1 MSKHDVLTE
10 VEMSRFKFRKHMLR
24 RIDSCC
30 ARTGVPR
37 TEFNIL
43 DYGCGRGRAVAWL
56 RASGYNA
63 FGVDIDPEPV
73 RNGRDLLLGRGED
86 PDAVLRV
93 IGREGRTSFPNGFF
107 HFVFSQQVM
116 EHVEDLDGVVEELA
130 GITRPGGMGVHAYPA
145 HRQMMERHLLMP
157 AVHWVPKGA
166 LRKACIAL
174 CVACG
179 LEPRW
184 RRLRDAGFARRVS
197 TYYDYSCHKTYYRN
211 CAAVRSAFEAAG
223 FEVEFCARGTPR
235 WSTLSLVSRAV
246 RSRFLIGLFDAW
258 RLRFMTVELLT
269 KRLAAGT

>member
-116 EHVEDLDGVVEELA
+116 EHVEDLGGMVEELA

-179 LEPRW
+179 LGTALAPAPGRGVRPASEHVLRLQLPQDLLPELR
-184 RRLRDAGFARRVS
+184 RRPKRLRGGRLRGGVLRAWHAPVVDPVAG
-197 TYYDYSCHKTYYRN
+197 
-211 CAAVRSAFEAAG
+211 EPG
-223 FEVEFCARGTPR
+223 GTVPF
-235 WSTLSLVSRAV
+235 SNRAV
-246 RSRFLIGLFDAW
+246 
-258 RLRFMTVELLT
+258 
-269 KRLAAGT
+269 